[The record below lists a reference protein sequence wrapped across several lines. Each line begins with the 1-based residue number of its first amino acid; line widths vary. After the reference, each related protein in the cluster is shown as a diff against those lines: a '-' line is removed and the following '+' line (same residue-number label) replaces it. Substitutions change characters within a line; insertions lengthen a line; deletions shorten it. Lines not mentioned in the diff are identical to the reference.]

1 MFEHIRKILQEGEGI
16 NTEFK
21 TSKTELNKNTFES
34 ICAFLNRKGGNL
46 LFGVKDDGTIEG
58 IEEAKIQSIVDR
70 LVSLM
75 NNLQKLSPTI
85 YLVPEIISIDGK
97 KIIYLQIPESSQV
110 HSTSGKIFDRNSDG
124 DFNISGN
131 HRLVEELYMRKSN
144 SFSETNIFR
153 FLALSDL
160 SSELISR
167 VRKLAIIQKPGHP
180 WESMN
185 DEELLRSAKL
195 YRKDFKTGE
204 EGYTLAAVLLF
215 GIKHD
220 GQNQITSRRNEAANP
235 IPYKYK
241 QRKIKA
247 TPALSVFQKAV

>member
-131 HRLVEELYMRKSN
+131 HRL
-144 SFSETNIFR
+144 
-153 FLALSDL
+153 
-160 SSELISR
+160 
-167 VRKLAIIQKPGHP
+167 
-180 WESMN
+180 
-185 DEELLRSAKL
+185 
-195 YRKDFKTGE
+195 
-204 EGYTLAAVLLF
+204 
-215 GIKHD
+215 
-220 GQNQITSRRNEAANP
+220 EAC
-235 IPYKYK
+235 
-241 QRKIKA
+241 
-247 TPALSVFQKAV
+247 F